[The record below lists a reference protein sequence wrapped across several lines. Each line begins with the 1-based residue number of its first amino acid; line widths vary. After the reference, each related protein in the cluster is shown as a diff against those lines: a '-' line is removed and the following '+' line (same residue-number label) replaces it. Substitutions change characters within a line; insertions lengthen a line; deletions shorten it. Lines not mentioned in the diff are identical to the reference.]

1 MPVMWTDGGQ
11 SVYSHV
17 ITKFSGI
24 GRFTYPWLLIVL
36 RWRALRARERS
47 AIMIIVSF
55 IAFIQAIII
64 FDYSETPPYGE
75 LCNTV
80 T

>member
-1 MPVMWTDGGQ
+1 MVA
-11 SVYSHV
+11 H
-17 ITKFSGI
+17 
-24 GRFTYPWLLIVL
+24 
-36 RWRALRARERS
+36 RAPLARASARERS